1 MYFVIKTFMSLSYE
15 RTFRVRY
22 YECDAYGHV
31 NNTHYLRYVQETAL
45 DAAMMMGY
53 DESQAAVMNRHWQ
66 LREVDIAYVRPLKY
80 GDTVLVKTHIEAY
93 DASRV
98 RHRYTFQIANT
109 SDEVAR
115 ARTEVEL
122 RDNVTHHPA
131 PIPAHWSTVFAA
143 DSAWQPEPFPPE
155 SAPPQRIFTLQRR
168 VRWQDVDASH
178 QLHPATLLDYIAEC
192 GNEVLIAHGW
202 PIARMMQAGFG
213 IIMRRMRVEFMQP
226 IRLDDELT
234 ISTWASEFKRIS
246 AVRYYL
252 FTHASDNTLVARAHV
267 LGVWLNTTTM
277 QPIRL
282 PPHFLADFATNVVI

>member
-1 MYFVIKTFMSLSYE
+1 MPSFYE

-45 DAAMMMGY
+45 DAATMMGY
-53 DESQAAVMNRHWQ
+53 DAAQAAALNYHWQ
-66 LREVDIAYVRPLKY
+66 LREVDIAYARPLKY
-80 GDTVLVKTHIEAY
+80 GDAVTVKTQVEAC

-98 RHRYTFQIANT
+98 RHRYTFQIAPT
-109 SDEVAR
+109 GDEAAR
-115 ARTEVEL
+115 ARTDVEL
-122 RDNVTHHPA
+122 RDNVTHQPA
-131 PIPAHWSTVFAA
+131 PIPAHWAAVFAA
-143 DSAWQPEPFPPE
+143 DNIRQPEPFPPE

-168 VRWQDVDASH
+168 VMWQDVDASH
-178 QLHPATLLDYIAEC
+178 QLHPATLLDYVEAC
-192 GNEVLIAHGW
+192 GNAVLLAHGW
-202 PIARMMQAGFG
+202 PIGRMMQDGFA
-213 IIMRRMRVEFMQP
+213 IIMRRMRVAFVQP

-252 FTHASDNTLVARAHV
+252 FTRASDNTLVARAHA

-282 PPHFLADFATNVVI
+282 PPHFLADFATNIVI